1 MAEKLKQTL
10 PLALAFGVL
19 AFGWIEIA
27 LNFSFRW
34 NSNGD
39 LGSGLG
45 LPANLHL
52 VAPAAF
58 VTWGLVFA
66 SGATPLP
73 WRRRRSRRSL
83 VLSRASCSWRLALPP
98 RNSRTSGAS
107 LSGSASSAG
116 TTRRP
121 RWRHSPPGVLVDRD
135 GPRRLGGEGGGVG
148 SGLKSL
154 ADPAAAGTGRSVAC
168 SPRRTSGSG

>member
-27 LNFSFRW
+27 LNFSFHW
-34 NSNGD
+34 NSNGA
-39 LGSGLG
+39 LGNGLG

-58 VTWGLVFA
+58 VTWGLAFA
-66 SGATPLP
+66 SGAMPLP
-73 WRRRRSRRSL
+73 WRRWRSPRSL
-83 VLSRASCSWRLALPP
+83 VLSRVSGSWRLALPP

-107 LSGSASSAG
+107 LSGLAASALVRSSSRSSPG
-116 TTRRP
+116 TTRRR
-121 RWRHSPPGVLVDRD
+121 RWRHSPPACSG
-135 GPRRLGGEGGGVG
+135 GPRRASTAGRRRGEA
-148 SGLKSL
+148 SG
-154 ADPAAAGTGRSVAC
+154 AA
-168 SPRRTSGSG
+168 